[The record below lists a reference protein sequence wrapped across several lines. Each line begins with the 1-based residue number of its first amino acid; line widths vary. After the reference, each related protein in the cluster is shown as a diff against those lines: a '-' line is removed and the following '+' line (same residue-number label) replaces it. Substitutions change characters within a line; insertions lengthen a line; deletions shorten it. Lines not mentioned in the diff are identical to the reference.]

1 MEETMMNA
9 SLRNRK
15 ARVAAAF
22 AIVLTGFLFA
32 AGTSARAMT
41 PGGESMRVPLAAG
54 AEKVD
59 PWLRLALSTPGGSV
73 ARLMPV
79 ARNIE
84 IAGSSLD
91 DLSYPV
97 LFRTTL
103 NDAELAAR
111 GVVLDTRAGD
121 IVTSTLTPGQLR
133 TLAADPA
140 VSLIEASRW
149 LAATLDV
156 SVPESRADL
165 VNNVGDPPAG
175 YTGRGVIVGLIDSG
189 IDHTH
194 EDFQK
199 PDGTSRILYIWD
211 HQRDGSPPAGYSY
224 GYEYTK
230 AMIDAGQANQHVDQ
244 VAHGTHCAGI
254 AAGDGSSLA
263 NHPYRGVAWEAD
275 IIAVR
280 NGGSCDV
287 FCYGG
292 GVPPWDTGGYLYG
305 QNGGTKGSID
315 GLNYMIAKAKALGK
329 PLVVNQSQGVGKG
342 PHDGTTLFEQ
352 AYNQLVTDPQKNL
365 IICIAAGNEQQM
377 ASHGQAI
384 VPAGGS
390 ASFTISKT
398 WSSAEGDVTNFFM
411 DFECWYPAGKQFRWE
426 VQAPGGDII
435 EVPASVPAS
444 QYPYQWTARPD
455 SAAYWTTTQHPANN
469 QGYANFV
476 IYNWRSGIETGTWT
490 VRAIDEE
497 GSGGTVDLYVER
509 NQYTARVVQGLSL
522 DNIVSMPGTADQVIT
537 VASYNSK
544 LSWTDNDGQ
553 TWQALNE
560 NPVGDISSFSGWGPR
575 RDGAAKPDL
584 AAPGA
589 WIMSVLASGSQ
600 PDPRNV
606 GPGGKHKII
615 SGTSMAAPHVTG
627 AVALMLQKKPDLL
640 ASEVKSILRQTARQ
654 DGFTGQVPNAKWG
667 SGKLDVKAAVDAVG
681 GGGSCATTP
690 GDANQDHLVN
700 ILDVVVTVND
710 ILQVTPLGEPGRAC
724 ADVDGSNSVD
734 ILDVVTIVNRILHPG
749 APAPLALAG
758 PGAAPVAWGREVTR
772 EALRF
777 RIDGSRVGG
786 LEISVILARGWRL
799 GSDAPANGV
808 VAAGAASTSAATA
821 EAAASEAATAGSGMA
836 VTGVRIDGAAFGVSV
851 LAHEGDGVCRLVAY
865 APSGGALGSGP
876 VTLEIPLAQV
886 FDGGV
891 GPEALEIAQIVV
903 ADPGGRPLV
912 LAPMP
917 SLGAA
922 DEDARSL
929 LPATA
934 VPNPSSGLSHV
945 RYQLL
950 EDGPVTVAV
959 YDAAGR
965 SLRALWNGMQTGG
978 GHELV
983 WDGRDDEGVRVP
995 AGAYFVRVRTASA
1008 EVSRKLLVVR

>member
-1 MEETMMNA
+1 MMRA
-9 SLRNRK
+9 FFWIRT
-15 ARVAAAF
+15 ARIAAAS
-22 AIVLTGFLFA
+22 ALVLTCLFCVTESPA
-32 AGTSARAMT
+32 LGVT

-54 AEKVD
+54 AGKVD
-59 PWLRLALSTPGGSV
+59 PWLRLALATPGHSV

-91 DLSYPV
+91 DLRYPV
-97 LFRTTL
+97 LLRTTL
-103 NDAELAAR
+103 DDAELVAR
-111 GVVLDTRAGD
+111 GVVPDSRAGD
-121 IVTSTLTPGQLR
+121 IVTATLTPGQLGM
-133 TLAADPA
+133 LAADPA

-149 LAATLDV
+149 LPSALDV
-156 SVPESRADL
+156 SVPETRADL

-194 EDFQK
+194 ADFQK

-211 HQRDGSPPAGYSY
+211 HQREGAAPAGYGY

-230 AMIDAGQANQHVDQ
+230 AMIDGGQANQHVDQ

-352 AYNQLVTDPQKNL
+352 AYDQLVTDPQKNL

-377 ASHGQAI
+377 ASHGQVA

-390 ASFTISKT
+390 ASFTLSKT
-398 WSSAEGDVTNFFM
+398 WSSTQGDVSNFYM
-411 DFECWYPAGKQFRWE
+411 DFECWYPAGRQFRWE
-426 VQAPGGDII
+426 VRAPGGTTLQI
-435 EVPASVPAS
+435 PASVPAS

-455 SAAYWTTTQHPANN
+455 TVVYWTATQHPANN

-476 IYNWRSGIETGTWT
+476 IQNWRSGIETGTWT
-490 VRAIDEE
+490 VRAIDE
-497 GSGGTVDLYVER
+497 GGTGGTVDLYVER
-509 NQYTARVVQGLSL
+509 NQYTAKVVQGLSL

-544 LSWTDNDGQ
+544 LSWIANDGQ
-553 TWQALNE
+553 PYQATNE
-560 NPVGDISSFSGWGPR
+560 NPVGDISTFSGWGPR

-589 WIMSVLASGSQ
+589 WVMSVLATGSQ
-600 PDPRNV
+600 PDPRQV

-627 AVALMLQKKPDLL
+627 TVALMLQKKPDLL
-640 ASEVKSILRQTARQ
+640 AAEVKSILQQTARQ
-654 DGFTGQVPNAKWG
+654 DGFTGAVPNAKWG
-667 SGKLDVKAAVDAVG
+667 SGKLDAKAAVDAVRL
-681 GGGSCATTP
+681 GGSCATTP
-690 GDANQDHLVN
+690 GDANQDHVVN

-710 ILQVTPLGEPGRAC
+710 ILGVTPLDESGRGC
-724 ADVDGSNSVD
+724 ADVDGSNSVS
-734 ILDVVTIVNRILHPG
+734 IPDVVLIVNLILQPS
-749 APAPLALAG
+749 APAPQVEDGAK
-758 PGAAPVAWGREVTR
+758 AAPLAWERELTR
-772 EALRF
+772 DALRF
-777 RIDGSRVGG
+777 RVDGARVGG
-786 LEISVILARGWRL
+786 LEMSVILARGWRL
-799 GSDAPANGV
+799 GSQAPADGA
-808 VAAGAASTSAATA
+808 VAAGVAAPGAGAAGA
-821 EAAASEAATAGSGMA
+821 GMAAAD
-836 VTGVRIDGAAFGVSV
+836 VRIIGAAFGVSV
-851 LAHEGDGVCRLVAY
+851 QAHEENGVCRLVAY

-876 VTLEIPLAQV
+876 VTLEIPLVQI

-891 GPEALEIAQIVV
+891 GPEGIEVARVIA
-903 ADPGGRPLV
+903 ADPVGRPLV
-912 LAPMP
+912 LASTP
-917 SLGAA
+917 SLDGDDGDAG
-922 DEDARSL
+922 DARVL

-934 VPNPSSGLSHV
+934 VPNPTYGVSRV
-945 RYQLL
+945 RYRLWD
-950 EDGPVTVAV
+950 DGPVTITVF
-959 YDAAGR
+959 DAAGR
-965 SLRALWNGMQTGG
+965 SVRDLWDGMQTGG
-978 GHELV
+978 SHELA
-983 WDGRDDEGVRVP
+983 WDGRDDRGVRVS
-995 AGAYFVRVRTASA
+995 AGAYFVRVRTASS